1 MQTIDYSKYSYY
13 ELHQAL
19 NAIDKERFP
28 DNYQAVIKELEE
40 RKASGNIGNFDDKET
55 AFFAGFW
62 RRVFAHIFDT
72 IILALPLIL
81 IGFFLFDYFAALG
94 NFGVI
99 AGFIISATYFTL
111 GYSRIFGGQ
120 TVGKAIV
127 DINVIDQQGQLLSPS
142 RAFLRYL
149 ILDFPYYISG
159 MLLLWARPDS
169 LFHFVVG
176 LLSSL
181 LVLASIYLLIFN
193 RPTRR
198 TLHDYISGSI
208 VINHD
213 ATAQTYKPL
222 WKGHYAFLISIISV
236 VIFFSFLVFQ
246 NYKPKLQ
253 LLMVFKDVI
262 ESQTDYQVTQL
273 AAREFTPP
281 ANKGQ
286 PIKQLIVDV
295 HTYDTDVDLEAMSD
309 EITLLLRNQPNVAN
323 YTHIY
328 LSASNGYNLGIAH
341 FKKYHINL
349 IKL

>member
-19 NAIDKERFP
+19 SAIDKERFP

-40 RKASGNIGNFDDKET
+40 RKSTGNIETSDIKEKPY
-55 AFFAGFW
+55 FAGFW

-72 IILALPLIL
+72 LILALPLIL

-94 NFGVI
+94 NFGMIV
-99 AGFIISATYFTL
+99 GLIISATYFTL

-127 DINVIDQQGQLLSPS
+127 DISVVDQQGQLLSPR
-142 RAFLRYL
+142 RAFIRYL
-149 ILDFPYYISG
+149 MLDFPYYISG
-159 MLLLWARPDS
+159 MLLLWAQPDS
-169 LFHFVVG
+169 LFGFVVG

-181 LVLASIYLLIFN
+181 VVLASTYLLIFN

-198 TLHDYISGSI
+198 TLHDYISDSM
-208 VINHD
+208 VINHT
-213 ATAQTYKPL
+213 ATAQTHKPL
-222 WKGHYAFLISIISV
+222 WKGHYGFLTSIILIVIIFSLSV
-236 VIFFSFLVFQ
+236 YQ
-246 NYKPKLQ
+246 KAKPQLQ
-253 LLMVFKDVI
+253 SLMVFKDAI

-281 ANKGQ
+281 GNKRQ
-286 PIKQLIVDV
+286 SIKQLVVDV
-295 HTYDTDVDLEAMSD
+295 HTYDTDVDLEVMSD
-309 EITLLLRNQPNVAN
+309 HISSLLRERSDVAD
-323 YTHIY
+323 YTSIY
-328 LSASNGYNLGIAH
+328 LSVSHGYNLGIAH
-341 FKKYHINL
+341 LKRYHTNL